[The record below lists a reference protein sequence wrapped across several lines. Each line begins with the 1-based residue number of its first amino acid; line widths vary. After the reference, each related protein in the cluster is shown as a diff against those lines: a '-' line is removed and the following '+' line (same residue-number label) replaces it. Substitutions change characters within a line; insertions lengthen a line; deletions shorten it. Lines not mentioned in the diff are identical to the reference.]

1 MRVLIAED
9 EAAVAAS
16 LGKQLEELGHTVVG
30 EAADGVEAV
39 QLAAALQPEAILMD
53 IAMPEM
59 DGIEAAREI
68 AQQSPRPVIFLSGFF
83 DEELLRGVVEAG
95 GMAYLLKPATASQL
109 GAALS
114 LAAQRFGEMDDL
126 RQQVT
131 QLNEALEARK
141 LVTRAKGAL
150 MERHGWTEQEAHR
163 RMQKEA
169 SSRNM
174 KLADLAR
181 ALLTAEAV
189 EASAGDRSAK

>member
-9 EAAVAAS
+9 ETAVAVA

-30 EAADGVEAV
+30 EAANGGEAV
-39 QLAAALQPEAILMD
+39 RLAADLQPDVIVMD
-53 IAMPEM
+53 IAMPDM

-68 AQQSPRPVIFLSGFF
+68 ARQGPRPVVFLSGFF
-83 DEELLRGVVEAG
+83 DQELLQGVAQAG

-109 GAALS
+109 EVALS
-114 LAAQRFGEMDDL
+114 LAVERFGEMDDL

-141 LVTRAKGAL
+141 LVARAKGGL
-150 MERHGWTEQEAHR
+150 MERYGWTEQEAHR

-189 EASAGDRSAK
+189 EASAGDRSAN